1 MKVDERMRKKQ
12 DTKVGKSVEDLKFE
26 LIVDDVLIYDILLR
40 KRPI

>member
-1 MKVDERMRKKQ
+1 MRKKQ

-26 LIVDDVLIYDILLR
+26 LVVDDLLICDILLR

>member
-26 LIVDDVLIYDILLR
+26 LIVDDILIYDILLR
-40 KRPI
+40 KRLI

>member
-1 MKVDERMRKKQ
+1 MRKKQ
-12 DTKVGKSVEDLKFE
+12 ETNVGKSVEDLKFE

>member
-1 MKVDERMRKKQ
+1 MRKKQ

>member
-1 MKVDERMRKKQ
+1 LKVDERMRKKQ

-26 LIVDDVLIYDILLR
+26 LIVDDLLIYDILLR

>member
-1 MKVDERMRKKQ
+1 MRKKQ

-26 LIVDDVLIYDILLR
+26 MIVDDLLIYDVLLR

>member
-1 MKVDERMRKKQ
+1 MKVDESMRKKQ

-40 KRPI
+40 KRLT

>member
-1 MKVDERMRKKQ
+1 MRKKQ

-26 LIVDDVLIYDILLR
+26 LIVDDVLIYDVLLR

>member
-1 MKVDERMRKKQ
+1 LKVDERMRKKQ